1 MKYSY
6 NIFLFIKIFLF
17 LLIIFLFLIPF
28 KKIQNG
34 FQNGFQNYSIQWS
47 PDLIKRFN
55 IYNKTVNQNNTQYNL
70 SQLQRQ
76 ATPEEAEELLRT
88 GFWPWPN
95 HLKKLYIEKVS
106 DNPIIKINP
115 QYALNYAMT
124 VYNKNAV
131 TELLA
136 WNAKEGHLL
145 LYGTHNNIK
154 CSPDSVIQKGG
165 TEIKTEDIPKEIP
178 GFSFV
183 KGSCNPCIALDA
195 DFSCPF
201 RLGDDSI
208 SEPWQK
214 LWNL

>member
-6 NIFLFIKIFLF
+6 NIFLFIKIILILILILFLF
-17 LLIIFLFLIPF
+17 SF
-28 KKIQNG
+28 KKL
-34 FQNGFQNYSIQWS
+34 QNGFQNYSIQWS

-55 IYNKTVNQNNTQYNL
+55 IYQQSVNQNINQYNL
-70 SQLQRQ
+70 TQLQRQ
-76 ATPEEAEELLRT
+76 ASPEEVEELLRT
-88 GFWPWPN
+88 GFWPWPDD
-95 HLKKLYIEKVS
+95 LKQLYIEKVS
-106 DNPIIKINP
+106 DNPIIKIEA
-115 QYALNYAMT
+115 QYALNYAMKL
-124 VYNKNAV
+124 YNKNAA

-136 WNAKEGHLL
+136 WNTKEGHFL
-145 LYGTHNNIK
+145 LYGVNNNIK
-154 CSPDSVIQKGG
+154 CSPDSVIQKGS